1 MQFVDLGIM
10 DFKEHLNT
18 VSTRQRSQFLERCF
32 GTSCGFA
39 ATLLLATQAAR
50 RACGQELPGDVVGKR
65 LFGRIEKNR
74 RWSLA
79 LVSTPFTAGG
89 KAGDLSTHNHN
100 GLIVGKEKIFLIDKS
115 HRNPVLI
122 DSRPPSD
129 RLTIAV
135 V

>member
-39 ATLLLATQAAR
+39 ATLLLATQTAR

-65 LFGRIEKNR
+65 LFGRIEKIADGVW
-74 RWSLA
+74 RWCPLRLLPAARQAIS
-79 LVSTPFTAGG
+79 
-89 KAGDLSTHNHN
+89 
-100 GLIVGKEKIFLIDKS
+100 
-115 HRNPVLI
+115 VL
-122 DSRPPSD
+122 
-129 RLTIAV
+129 TTTMV
-135 V
+135 